1 MREKPEKLG
10 KLGGV
15 YAIAPAYVQRAVI
28 IAVVSFV
35 FFLAT
40 LAMFSVRQNFLYFFL
55 STAFLV
61 TYLFTMFGWLM
72 SRKNILKI
80 YENGLT
86 YRKFTARWDEI
97 ETIET
102 NKNGAKMN
110 CEIRKKKGEKITLT
124 ESINGVEQAVKI
136 IEAKIAA
143 KETN

>member
-1 MREKPEKLG
+1 MSELQLG
-10 KLGGV
+10 KLVGV
-15 YAIAPAYVQRAVI
+15 YAIAPAYIQRAVV

-40 LAMFSVRQNFLYFFL
+40 LAMFTVRQNFLYFFL

-97 ETIET
+97 EMVET
-102 NKNGAKMN
+102 NKNGAKIN
-110 CEIRKKKGEKITLT
+110 CEISKKKGEKITLT
-124 ESINGVEQAVKI
+124 ESIYGVEQAIKI
-136 IEAKIAA
+136 IEAKIS
-143 KETN
+143 